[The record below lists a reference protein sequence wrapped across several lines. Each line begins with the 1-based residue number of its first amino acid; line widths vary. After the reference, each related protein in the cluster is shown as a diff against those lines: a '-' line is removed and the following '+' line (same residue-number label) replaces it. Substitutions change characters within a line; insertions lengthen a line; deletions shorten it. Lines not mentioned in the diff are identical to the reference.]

1 MFSTKTINRIKR
13 NRIIYLMLLPGIIL
27 TAIFSYTPLFGWWM
41 AFTEYKIGEPIFQ
54 AEFIG
59 LENFKEFFGDMA
71 EAWGLLK
78 NTLAMNLL
86 TLAIGM
92 VAAMAFAILI
102 NEVTNKKIKKI
113 IQTTSF
119 FPFFISWVIVYNI
132 FNTFLAS
139 ESGLLNVLFKN
150 LGWIEEGINVLGEP
164 RYSWGLIV
172 ASNIW
177 KTLGYNSVLFLSAIT
192 GIDSDLYCAAQVDGA
207 DRIQKIM
214 YITIPSLLPTLQV
227 LLILNVGWIFGS
239 NFDQFYLFTNTMNK
253 EKMMVFD
260 MYIYNMGMKNLRYSY
275 ATAVGIVKSVAS
287 IFTIVVVNGVSKK
300 LTKTGLF

>member
-1 MFSTKTINRIKR
+1 MLSKKKINQIKR
-13 NRIIYLMLLPGIIL
+13 NRIIYLMLLPGAVL

-41 AFTEYKIGEPIFQ
+41 AFTNYKIGKPIFG
-54 AEFIG
+54 AEFVG
-59 LENFKEFFGDMA
+59 LDNFKEFFGDIK
-71 EAWGLLK
+71 EAIGLLK

-86 TLAIGM
+86 TLLIGM
-92 VAAMAFAILI
+92 LIAMFFAILI
-102 NEVTNKKIKKI
+102 NEVTNKKVKKV

-139 ESGLLNVLFKN
+139 ESGLINVFLKN
-150 LGWIEEGINVLGEP
+150 VGLVEEGINVLGDSK
-164 RYSWGLIV
+164 YSWGLIV

-192 GIDSDLYCAAQVDGA
+192 GIDAELYNAADVDGA

-214 YITIPSLLPTLQV
+214 YITVPSLLPTLQV

-287 IFTIVVVNGVSKK
+287 IVTILVVNGVSKK
-300 LTKTGLF
+300 LTKKGLF

>member
-1 MFSTKTINRIKR
+1 MKK
-13 NRIIYLMLLPGIIL
+13 NRIIYLMLLPGAIL
-27 TAIFSYTPLFGWWM
+27 TAIFSYVPLFGWWM
-41 AFTEYKIGEPIFQ
+41 AFTEYKIGKPIFG
-54 AEFIG
+54 AEFVG
-59 LENFKEFFGDMA
+59 LDNFREFFGDLS
-71 EAWGLLK
+71 EAVGLLK

-86 TLAIGM
+86 TLLIGM
-92 VAAMAFAILI
+92 AAAMLFAILI
-102 NEVTNKKIKKI
+102 NEVSNKKIKKI

-139 ESGLLNVLFKN
+139 ESGLINVFLKKGG
-150 LGWIEEGINVLGEP
+150 LIEQGINILGEP
-164 RYSWGLIV
+164 KYSWGLIV

-177 KTLGYNSVLFLSAIT
+177 KTLGYNSVLFLSTIT
-192 GIDSDLYCAAQVDGA
+192 GIDADLYLAADVDGA

-214 YITIPSLLPTLQV
+214 YITVPSLLSTLQV
-227 LLILNVGWIFGS
+227 LLILNIGWIFGS

-275 ATAVGIVKSVAS
+275 ATAVGMVK
-287 IFTIVVVNGVSKK
+287 TIVSILTIICVNGVSKK
-300 LTKTGLF
+300 LTKQGLF